1 MCFKKNNIDCKIDYI
16 KILDLSEE
24 VLLKFVKSKGI
35 KSIDAV
41 CGMSLF
47 HSSYLPIIEK
57 YSKKYK
63 VDPRLLVYEV
73 SKIDKSE
80 APENLVKKITIKLK
94 MIKKS
99 GNWKK
104 IYNHFYIN
112 EQSL

>member
-1 MCFKKNNIDCKIDYI
+1 MQN
-16 KILDLSEE
+16 
-24 VLLKFVKSKGI
+24 FVKSKGI

-73 SKIDKSE
+73 SKIDKSDATE
-80 APENLVKKITIKLK
+80 KLVKAVTIKLK
-94 MIKKS
+94 KNKKLGS
-99 GNWKK
+99 WKK

>member
-1 MCFKKNNIDCKIDYI
+1 MVNFIT
-16 KILDLSEE
+16 
-24 VLLKFVKSKGI
+24 SKGI
-35 KSIDAV
+35 KSIDVV

-73 SKIDKSE
+73 SKKNKSDNTPVSNGDNKE
-80 APENLVKKITIKLK
+80 KIIVVKKLTVKLK
-94 MIKKS
+94 NKNKS
-99 GNWKK
+99 GSWKK

>member
-1 MCFKKNNIDCKIDYI
+1 MLSNNKRKIIKKILPLRILKQKIYSLGVNKIDYI
-16 KILDLSEE
+16 KILNLSEE

-80 APENLVKKITIKLK
+80 APENLVKKITIK
-94 MIKKS
+94 
-99 GNWKK
+99 
-104 IYNHFYIN
+104 F
-112 EQSL
+112 